1 MNLKGEEMIRMLRIR
16 EGEGGNDTTIFLN
29 FRTEKLMFN
38 GGRDSG
44 NIMKFL

>member
-1 MNLKGEEMIRMLRIR
+1 MNLEVKKMIRMLRIR

-29 FRTEKLMFN
+29 FRTEKLMLN

-44 NIMKFL
+44 NIIEFL

>member
-1 MNLKGEEMIRMLRIR
+1 MNFKVEEMIRMLRIR
-16 EGEGGNDTTIFLN
+16 EGEGGIDTTIFLN
-29 FRTEKLMFN
+29 FRTEKLRCN